1 MTITFT
7 IPQKMSNSGSIH
19 DIASDMF
26 DRNITFT
33 PGCKFAARCPYVKD
47 VCIQREPELLEPEP
61 NHRVRCFKYDPETK
75 ALWAGVGKATW
86 NFEGEEVLINTT
98 TVNS

>member
-33 PGCKFAARCPYVKD
+33 PGCKFAVVLSSYYGGKGYTTHKTAESAIAASRRNSEYSHRIIDADGNEYDACYDNLVK
-47 VCIQREPELLEPEP
+47 C
-61 NHRVRCFKYDPETK
+61 
-75 ALWAGVGKATW
+75 
-86 NFEGEEVLINTT
+86 
-98 TVNS
+98 